1 MQENTVRLQPLQGPL
16 WPLLCRAGFS
26 LLRPQR
32 DFGASTRQFRHQLSA
47 PAVAAISAYQQH
59 FAFAP
64 DAVPLC
70 FYYPLLQRAQLASM
84 LQCRGLRVA
93 GLIHID
99 NQLEALQAQTPQQ
112 LCSGGPVQI
121 HTALRTETDDKGL
134 YLRVEQQ
141 FWQQGQ
147 QVLRA
152 SSGYLLKKI
161 PRSAA
166 TVAITADVA
175 ATLPVEQHHSVLA
188 QIQTQPDAAR
198 RYARLS
204 GDFNPIHLWHWS
216 ARLFGQRQPILHGMA
231 STALLCQSL
240 PQPPQSLIVR
250 FRKPVYPGSLLQLC
264 QISDGLYQLYD
275 GQRLCLEADLRYWP
289 DGHAVETN

>member
-1 MQENTVRLQPLQGPL
+1 MQENTVRLQPLSGPL
-16 WPLLCRAGFS
+16 WLLLCRAGLS
-26 LLRPQR
+26 LVRPER
-32 DFGASTRQFRHQLSA
+32 DLGADTRQFRHQLPA
-47 PAVAAISAYQQH
+47 PAAAAISAYQQH
-59 FAFAP
+59 FGFAP
-64 DAVPLC
+64 EAVPLC

-93 GLIHID
+93 GLIHTD
-99 NQLEALQAQTPQQ
+99 NQLEALQAQTPQM
-112 LCSGGPVQI
+112 LSGNGPVQI
-121 HTALRTETDDKGL
+121 DTTLHTENNEKGL

-141 FWQQGQ
+141 LWQQGR

-166 TVAITADVA
+166 PGAKATTAPA
-175 ATLPVEQHHSVLA
+175 SEQHHTVLT

-231 STALLCQSL
+231 SAALLCQSL
-240 PQPPQSLIVR
+240 QQPLQSLTLG
-250 FRKPVYPGSLLQLC
+250 FRKPVYPGTSLQLC
-264 QISDGLYQLYD
+264 RITDGVYQLYD

-289 DGHAVETN
+289 DAHAFDTN

>member
-32 DFGASTRQFRHQLSA
+32 DFGANRRQFRHQLPA
-47 PAVAAISAYQQH
+47 PAAAAISAYQQH

-64 DAVPLC
+64 EAVPLC

-84 LQCRGLRVA
+84 LQCQGLRVA
-93 GLIHID
+93 GLIHTD
-99 NQLEALQAQTPQQ
+99 NYLEAQQAQTPQM
-112 LCSGGPVQI
+112 LCGNGPVQI
-121 HTALRTETDDKGL
+121 DTALHTENNEKGL

-141 FWQQGQ
+141 LWQQGQ

-152 SSGYLLKKI
+152 SSGYLLKKN

-166 TVAITADVA
+166 PAAITAD
-175 ATLPVEQHHSVLA
+175 LPVQQHHRVLA

-231 STALLCQSL
+231 SAALLCQAL
-240 PQPPQSLIVR
+240 PQQLQSLTLR

-264 QISDGLYQLYD
+264 QISDVLHHLYD
-275 GQRLCLEADLRYWP
+275 GQRLCLEAELRYWP
-289 DGHAVETN
+289 DAHAFDTH

>member
-1 MQENTVRLQPLQGPL
+1 
-16 WPLLCRAGFS
+16 
-26 LLRPQR
+26 
-32 DFGASTRQFRHQLSA
+32 
-47 PAVAAISAYQQH
+47 
-59 FAFAP
+59 
-64 DAVPLC
+64 
-70 FYYPLLQRAQLASM
+70 M

-99 NQLEALQAQTPQQ
+99 NQLEALRVQTPQM
-112 LCSGGPVQI
+112 LCGNGPVQI
-121 HTALRTETDDKGL
+121 DTALHTENDEKGL

-141 FWQQGQ
+141 LWQQGQ

-166 TVAITADVA
+166 PVTITAAV
-175 ATLPVEQHHSVLA
+175 TSEQHHSVLA
-188 QIQTQPDAAR
+188 QIQTRPDAAR

-216 ARLFGQRQPILHGMA
+216 ARLFGQRQPIFHGMA
-231 STALLCQSL
+231 SAALLCQSL
-240 PQPPQSLIVR
+240 PQPPQSLTLR

>member
-1 MQENTVRLQPLQGPL
+1 MQENTVRLQPLSGPL
-16 WPLLCRAGFS
+16 WPLLCRAGLS
-26 LLRPQR
+26 LVRPQR
-32 DFGASTRQFRHQLSA
+32 DFGADTRQFRHQLPA
-47 PAVAAISAYQQH
+47 PAAAAISDYQQH

-64 DAVPLC
+64 EAVPLC

-84 LQCRGLRVA
+84 LQCQGLRVA
-93 GLIHID
+93 GLIHTD
-99 NQLEALQAQTPQQ
+99 NYLEAQQAQTPQM
-112 LCSGGPVQI
+112 LCGNGPVQI
-121 HTALRTETDDKGL
+121 DTALHTENNEKGL

-141 FWQQGQ
+141 LWQQGQ

-166 TVAITADVA
+166 PATVTTAV
-175 ATLPVEQHHSVLA
+175 PSEQHHRVLA
-188 QIQTQPDAAR
+188 QIQTTPDAAR

-216 ARLFGQRQPILHGMA
+216 ARFFGQRQPILHGMA
-231 STALLCQSL
+231 SAAMLCQSL
-240 PQPPQSLIVR
+240 CQSLQQPLQSLTLR
-250 FRKPVYPGSLLQLC
+250 FRKPVYPGTSLQLC
-264 QISDGLYQLYD
+264 QITDGVYQLYD

-289 DGHAVETN
+289 DAHAFDTN